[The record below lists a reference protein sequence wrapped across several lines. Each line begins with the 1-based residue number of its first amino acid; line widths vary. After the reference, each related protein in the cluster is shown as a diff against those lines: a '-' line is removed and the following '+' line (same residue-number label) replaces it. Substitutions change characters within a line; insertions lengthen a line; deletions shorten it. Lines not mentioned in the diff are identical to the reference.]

1 MVTTKH
7 FGIEIKFINI
17 SVLTISMMP
26 LYDMSDDN
34 IVNLGLKDKPFF
46 KASADYQSKM
56 KKPFYSHLIT
66 LTNHYPFTLD
76 EEDASIDKPNTGDS
90 TVDGYIQ
97 TAHYLDQ
104 ALEEYITDLKK
115 KVYMIIQSL

>member
-17 SVLTISMMP
+17 SVLTISMM
-26 LYDMSDDN
+26 LLYYDMSDDN

-56 KKPFYSHLIT
+56 KSRFIHT
-66 LTNHYPFTLD
+66 
-76 EEDASIDKPNTGDS
+76 
-90 TVDGYIQ
+90 
-97 TAHYLDQ
+97 
-104 ALEEYITDLKK
+104 
-115 KVYMIIQSL
+115 